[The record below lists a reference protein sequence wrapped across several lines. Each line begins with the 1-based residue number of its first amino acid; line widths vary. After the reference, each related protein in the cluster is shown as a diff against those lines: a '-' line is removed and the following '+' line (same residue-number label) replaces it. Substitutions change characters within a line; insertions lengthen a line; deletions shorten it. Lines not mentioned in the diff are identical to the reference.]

1 MFGAKIEKNPE
12 LSDNIGLYLAVQ
24 FLLQEENDMKIAPVY
39 CNSFACA
46 YIFSQKNAE
55 SDVSGAINP

>member
-46 YIFSQKNAE
+46 YIFSQKIAE
-55 SDVSGAINP
+55 SDVLGAINP

>member
-1 MFGAKIEKNPE
+1 MFGAKIKKNPE

>member
-24 FLLQEENDMKIAPVY
+24 FLLQEENDMKIAPVS

-55 SDVSGAINP
+55 SDVPGAINP

>member
-1 MFGAKIEKNPE
+1 MFGAKIEKNLE

-24 FLLQEENDMKIAPVY
+24 FLLQKENDMKIVPVS

-46 YIFSQKNAE
+46 YIFSQKIAE
-55 SDVSGAINP
+55 SGVSEAINP

>member
-1 MFGAKIEKNPE
+1 MFGAKIKKNLE

-24 FLLQEENDMKIAPVY
+24 FLLQEDNDMKIAPVY

-46 YIFSQKNAE
+46 YIFSQKIAE
-55 SDVSGAINP
+55 SGVSEAINP

>member
-46 YIFSQKNAE
+46 YIFSQKIAE